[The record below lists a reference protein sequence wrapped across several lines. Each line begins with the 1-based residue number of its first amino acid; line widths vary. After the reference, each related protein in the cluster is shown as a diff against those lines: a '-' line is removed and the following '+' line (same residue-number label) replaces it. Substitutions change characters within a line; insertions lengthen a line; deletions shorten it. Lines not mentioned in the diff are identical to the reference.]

1 MFIKPHP
8 FIKKVEREDNTSLS
22 VFRLT
27 NVKMI
32 ELSKDKF
39 VMVYVNSSYPTQQ
52 YNEIIYKTQGGFYL
66 LYKSTGTLGYYSL
79 EVYFPADKL
88 NAVLIFLKS
97 ISKKNDTTNI
107 TGSSTEDRK

>member
-8 FIKKVEREDNTSLS
+8 FIKKVEREENTSLS

-52 YNEIIYKTQGGFYL
+52 YNEII
-66 LYKSTGTLGYYSL
+66 
-79 EVYFPADKL
+79 
-88 NAVLIFLKS
+88 
-97 ISKKNDTTNI
+97 
-107 TGSSTEDRK
+107 

>member
-8 FIKKVEREDNTSLS
+8 FIKKVEQKENISLS
-22 VFRLT
+22 VFRLV

-32 ELSKDKF
+32 EIDKDKF
-39 VMVYVNSSYPTQQ
+39 TIVYLNSSYPTQQ
-52 YNEIIYKTQGGFYL
+52 YNEVIYKTMGGFYL

-79 EVYFPADKL
+79 EIFFPADKL
-88 NAVLIFLKS
+88 NSVLIFLKS

>member
-1 MFIKPHP
+1 MAKSKKKSKTIFKQKYPDYIES
-8 FIKKVEREDNTSLS
+8 FIKKVEREENTSLS

-52 YNEIIYKTQGGFYL
+52 YNEIIYKTY
-66 LYKSTGTLGYYSL
+66 GTHQ
-79 EVYFPADKL
+79 
-88 NAVLIFLKS
+88 
-97 ISKKNDTTNI
+97 
-107 TGSSTEDRK
+107 